1 MTADALFTVPRLQPA
16 EVGAWVDTWLRQPGG
31 NLGLAD
37 GLRLAPR
44 QWEGP
49 LPVAIAAL
57 RRACG
62 PEPEMEYPEPTVRWT
77 ARLDALMQAHQRG
90 ARFAPLI
97 VQRRGDV
104 LSVRDGNHR
113 LGALEQ
119 LGGTEAWVLIWS
131 DGVG

>member
-1 MTADALFTVPRLQPA
+1 MTADEFFPVPCLLPA
-16 EVGAWVDTWLRQPGG
+16 EIGAWVDTWLRQPGG
-31 NLGLAD
+31 KVGLAD

-77 ARLDALMQAHQRG
+77 ARLEALIQAHQHG

-97 VQRRGDV
+97 AQRRGDV
-104 LSVRDGNHR
+104 LSVRGR
-113 LGALEQ
+113 QPPSGGA
-119 LGGTEAWVLIWS
+119 GTTWG
-131 DGVG
+131 D

>member
-1 MTADALFTVPRLQPA
+1 MTAGEFFTVPGLQPA
-16 EVGAWVDTWLRQPGG
+16 EIGAWVDTWLRQPGG
-31 NLGLAD
+31 NLGLA
-37 GLRLAPR
+37 PR

-49 LPVAIAAL
+49 LPVAITAL

-62 PEPEMEYPEPTVRWT
+62 PEPGMEYPEPAERWT

-119 LGGTEAWVLIWS
+119 LGGTEAWVVIWS